1 MGRLTTGL
9 WGGVN
14 MSGGLAGD
22 KYTDIAQYNW
32 KLDLLPLQTEW
43 HQQNFRTEYFI
54 KTNISKI

>member
-1 MGRLTTGL
+1 
-9 WGGVN
+9 